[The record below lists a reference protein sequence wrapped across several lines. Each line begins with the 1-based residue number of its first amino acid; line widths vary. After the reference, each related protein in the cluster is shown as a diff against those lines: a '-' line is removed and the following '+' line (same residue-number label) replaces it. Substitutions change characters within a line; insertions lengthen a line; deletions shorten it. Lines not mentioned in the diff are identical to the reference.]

1 MTAMDEKA
9 LRRQQR
15 TEKRKA
21 LMEQKR
27 QEYEQNIR
35 YKNRLTEMLNFK
47 QYILVKNILV
57 LVFTF
62 SIVYAMLSLMLN
74 YKINVYAFIASPDF
88 VGIIIIVVVVWVL
101 WMMLQGKEFK
111 APEGQ
116 NNPFTSGGNKTQFNI
131 PNPMVPPQQQR
142 QLNMP
147 NPFGQK
153 SQQSQPRS
161 HPSQQQ
167 YQQPKYQSQPQ
178 QRQPQRRPQQ
188 TQRKPRLQQKPIQQ
202 QKSTGSWFCPNC
214 TKLNMGTLTCRFC
227 GYRKQ

>member
-1 MTAMDEKA
+1 MSAVDEKA

-21 LMEQKR
+21 LMEQKK
-27 QEYEQNIR
+27 QEYEQTIR

-57 LVFTF
+57 LIFTF

-74 YKINVYAFIASPDF
+74 YQINVYAFIASPDF

-116 NNPFTSGGNKTQFNI
+116 NNPFSSGGNKTQFNI
-131 PNPMVPPQQQR
+131 PNPMMQPQQQR

-161 HPSQQQ
+161 YLPQQ
-167 YQQPKYQSQPQ
+167 QPQ
-178 QRQPQRRPQQ
+178 QQQPQRRPQQ
-188 TQRKPRLQQKPIQQ
+188 PQRKPHLQQKPVQ
-202 QKSTGSWFCPNC
+202 QKQTGSWFCSNC
-214 TKLNMGTLTCRFC
+214 SKLNMGTLTCRFC
-227 GYRKQ
+227 GYKKQ

>member
-1 MTAMDEKA
+1 MSAVDEKA

-21 LMEQKR
+21 LMEQKK
-27 QEYEQNIR
+27 QEYEQTIR

-57 LVFTF
+57 LIFTF

-131 PNPMVPPQQQR
+131 PNPMMQPQQQR

-161 HPSQQQ
+161 YPPQQ
-167 YQQPKYQSQPQ
+167 QPQ
-178 QRQPQRRPQQ
+178 QQPQRRPQQ
-188 TQRKPRLQQKPIQQ
+188 PQRKPHLQQKLVQ
-202 QKSTGSWFCPNC
+202 QKQTGSWFCPNC
-214 TKLNMGTLTCRFC
+214 SKLNMGTLTCKFC
-227 GYRKQ
+227 GYKKQ